1 MVSRRIISG
10 IATVVILLAA
20 RTAGADATLIVQGSD
35 GLKSMI
41 QLRGGKGKMSAA
53 GMDEY
58 VVYDAASGT
67 ITYVEPAQRQYTQ
80 VSEAELQS
88 GLKTAA
94 GIRETVAPYMADM
107 LAGLPPEQRRMI
119 EQRMGAFPGA
129 PAAGSKPQADQVK
142 TVARG
147 SHIIAGLQ
155 CKASGI
161 VKNGRPA
168 AEVCMATAPS
178 GKLSRQDFET
188 LQAMVAF
195 SRSMAG
201 SAGSMLGDQAKL
213 FDFMI
218 TDIDGVP
225 VAVRDLEG
233 GKRYEVTAVS
243 DATLSDR
250 LFNGYGGFQQ
260 RELPGLLRQP

>member
-1 MVSRRIISG
+1 MNSRRIISG
-10 IATVVILLAA
+10 IVTIAILLAA
-20 RTAGADATLIVQGSD
+20 RSAGADATLVVQGSD

-41 QLRGGKGKMSAA
+41 QLRDGKGKMSAA

-58 VVYDAASGT
+58 VLYDAGTRT
-67 ITYVEPAQRQYTQ
+67 ITYVEPARRQYTR
-80 VSEAELQS
+80 VTEAELQA

-94 GIRETVAPYMADM
+94 GIRESVAPYMADM
-107 LAGLPPEQRRMI
+107 LAGLPPAQRHMI
-119 EQRMGAFPGA
+119 EQRMGTFPGA
-129 PAAGSKPQADQVK
+129 PAAGGKPQAVQVK
-142 TVARG
+142 TVSRG
-147 SHIIAGLQ
+147 MHIIAGLQ

-178 GKLSRQDFET
+178 GKLSKGDFET
-188 LQAMVAF
+188 LQSMVQF

-201 SAGSMLGDQAKL
+201 TAGSMLGDQARH
-213 FDFMI
+213 FDFLA

-225 VAVRDLEG
+225 VAVRDLESG
-233 GKRYEVTAVS
+233 RRYEVTAVS
-243 DATLSDR
+243 DTALSEG

-260 RELPGLLRQP
+260 QELPGLLRQP

>member
-1 MVSRRIISG
+1 MVSRRIIGG
-10 IATVVILLAA
+10 IATVAVLL
-20 RTAGADATLIVQGSD
+20 TAQPASADATLIVQGSD
-35 GLKSMI
+35 GLRSMI

-53 GMDEY
+53 GVDEY
-58 VVYDAASGT
+58 VVYDAGSRT
-67 ITYVEPAQRQYTQ
+67 FTYVEPAQRQYTQ
-80 VSEAELQS
+80 VTEAELQS
-88 GLKTAA
+88 GLQTAA

-155 CKASGI
+155 CEASGI
-161 VKNGRPA
+161 VKNGQPA
-168 AEVCMATAPS
+168 AEVCMATGPS
-178 GKLSRQDFET
+178 GKLSKQDFDT
-188 LQAMVAF
+188 LQAMVSF
-195 SRSMAG
+195 SRGMAG
-201 SAGSMLGDQAKL
+201 SAGSMLGAQAKQL
-213 FDFMI
+213 DFLV

-225 VAVRDLEG
+225 VAVRDLES

-243 DATLSDR
+243 NAALSDG